1 MHDQEI
7 RRPKGQANRRTGEQE
22 NSSIQ
27 LLTCSLHYPFSTSSI
42 QRFLTLAIC
51 LLYAFSPVQSIHAQ
65 TQPQAITITA
75 RAGYGG
81 VYRVNEWFPLT
92 IDLRNDGAD
101 LQGELEWS
109 LPSSNDGTVMRSPID
124 LPRGS
129 QKRVQVALLSRTFS
143 RNAYIR
149 IIVNGQHVAQQNV
162 PIEPIEVDKYLMV
175 VISSDPTLL
184 NVVTNLQLPPAPST
198 TVQHMRL
205 DELPEQAAVFRSV
218 NTLVL
223 HDIDTAQLSAQQRN
237 TLRSWVGLGGQ
248 LIVSGGVQGQLSA
261 AGVAD
266 MLPATLRGSLHDASI
281 EKLLALGNSALPSG
295 AQRASLSD
303 LEAQPGARD
312 VIGDGLIWERQL
324 GAGTTLVTAF
334 DLGLLRGW
342 PDETRLWEKLLHAHA
357 QFIPTLEISNP
368 SYDLI
373 RSALQLPGLN
383 LPPTG
388 YLVVFLFLYI
398 LLIGPLNYLVL
409 RQMKRL
415 EWAWIS
421 IPILVALMV
430 TGLYI
435 FGLSIRGGQPNLS
448 QVSIVQ
454 MSEGEQKAQLSA
466 FIGLFSPFRTT
477 YTIGL
482 PPQSLVLDQEHW
494 NGNNPSDAV
503 RIGASAVEIPNAL
516 VDVSSVRSFSAE
528 SNIDMQAIVQSSL
541 ASGQQTESSIQNR
554 STQVLKDVLVIR
566 GETFTSLGSLQ
577 PGESRSFILDTP
589 TSIFPWG
596 AQLDESGRFNR
607 RSILTTLFNGDHSRF
622 SDGKA
627 FSSDESYVLAWT
639 DTPLIPVQLNGAEQ
653 TQQGYSLY
661 VVRLK

>member
-1 MHDQEI
+1 MHDQEH
-7 RRPKGQANRRTGEQE
+7 RRTGTQAHRRTAAFPV
-22 NSSIQ
+22 S
-27 LLTCSLHYPFSTSSI
+27 
-42 QRFLTLAIC
+42 RFYLFLILAIC
-51 LLYAFSPVQSIHAQ
+51 LFYAFTPAQAIHAQ
-65 TQPQAITITA
+65 TPSQAITITT

-81 VYRVNEWFPLT
+81 MYRVNEWFPLT

-101 LQGELEWS
+101 LQGELEWA
-109 LPSSNDGTVMRSPID
+109 LLDLNDGPVFRSPID

-129 QKRVQVALLSRTFS
+129 QKRVQVALLSRNFS
-143 RNAYIR
+143 RSAHIR
-149 IIVNGQHVAQQNV
+149 IIVNGQNVAQQNV
-162 PIEPIEVDKYLMV
+162 TIEPIEVDKYLVV

-184 NVVTNLQLPPAPST
+184 NVVTTLQLPPASST
-198 TVQHMRL
+198 IVQHMRL
-205 DELPEQAAVFRSV
+205 DELPEQAAVLRSV

-223 HDIDTAQLSAQQRN
+223 HDIDTAQLSPQQRD
-237 TLRSWVGLGGQ
+237 TLRTWIGLGGQ

-261 AGVAD
+261 AGIAD
-266 MLPATLRGSLHDASI
+266 MLPATLHGNLHDGSI
-281 EKLLALGNSALPSG
+281 AKLLALGSSALPSG
-295 AQRASLSD
+295 AQTASLSD
-303 LEAQPGARD
+303 LEPQPDARD

-324 GAGTTLVTAF
+324 GAGRTLITAF

-342 PDETRLWEKLLHAHA
+342 QDETRLWEQILQARA
-357 QFIPTLEISNP
+357 QFIPTLEVSNP

-373 RSALQLPGLN
+373 RSSLQLPGLS

-409 RQMKRL
+409 RQLKRL

-421 IPILVALMV
+421 IPVLVALMV
-430 TGLYI
+430 AGLYA
-435 FGLSIRGGQPNLS
+435 FGVGTRGGQPNLS
-448 QVSIVQ
+448 QLSIIQ
-454 MSEGEQKAQLSA
+454 ASEGEQKAQLSA

-482 PPQSLVLDQEHW
+482 PPQSLVLDQERW

-503 RIGASAVEIPNAL
+503 RIGATGVEIPNAL

-528 SNIDMQAIVQSSL
+528 RNIDIEAIVQSSL
-541 ASGQQTESSIQNR
+541 ASAQQTESRLQNR
-554 STQVLKDVLVIR
+554 STQTLKDVLVIR
-566 GETFTSLGSLQ
+566 GENFTSLGTLQ

-607 RSILTTLFNGDHSRF
+607 RAILTTLFNGDHSRF
-622 SDGKA
+622 SNGKA
-627 FSSDESYVLAWT
+627 FNSDDTYVLAWT
-639 DTPLIPVQLNGAEQ
+639 DTPLIPVQLNGVEQ